1 MNDSEKQ
8 KFNRNRFL
16 TRRLED
22 KLDKMVGFYFWKTYV
37 ASTLYANISTP
48 MNLTITVFT
57 ALMTAH
63 SSTSSS
69 FISNDLNMKMN
80 LITFVVSIL
89 NSYFTPQKEFNELNE
104 YLIKWS
110 DIGNRFEKAIYTS
123 NTYEQKIS
131 SYTGLLDEAN
141 SLYKDQYLKKRN
153 FLTDLLHTF
162 FKLFFMNSNDRW
174 MRDGTF
180 DFYEKINDVV
190 ELDFDLEEFKY
201 KNKKASVFERICSCF
216 TCCFKCFRKNNNSNK
231 RSYTGNKD
239 KQGRNVSVRLHDEY
253 NNYEIKS
260 TGTGPSTQSVAFEFD
275 EQYKETIPVPS
286 LLSETHLPS
295 TPRADNQGPG
305 PDNNISSF
313 NSDEK
318 KEIEL
323 TDIKIN

>member
-1 MNDSEKQ
+1 MDDSEKQ

-69 FISNDLNMKMN
+69 FISNELNMKMN

-123 NTYEQKIS
+123 NTYEEKIKTYS
-131 SYTGLLDEAN
+131 ELLDEAN

-180 DFYEKINDVV
+180 DFYEKINKVV
-190 ELDFDLEEFKY
+190 ELDFDLEKFKY
-201 KNKKASVFERICSCF
+201 NNKKASIFEKICSCF
-216 TCCFKCFRKNNNSNK
+216 TCCFRKNKYKVQENK
-231 RSYTGNKD
+231 QKR
-239 KQGRNVSVRLHDEY
+239 VISVRMPS
-253 NNYEIKS
+253 S
-260 TGTGPSTQSVAFEFD
+260 TIPGPSKEINPTQSIIFD
-275 EQYKETIPVPS
+275 SDEDFKELSPS
-286 LLSETHLPS
+286 EEKQLPL
-295 TPRADNQGPG
+295 TPRANNPG
-305 PDNNISSF
+305 SSNTSLN

-318 KEIEL
+318 KEFEL